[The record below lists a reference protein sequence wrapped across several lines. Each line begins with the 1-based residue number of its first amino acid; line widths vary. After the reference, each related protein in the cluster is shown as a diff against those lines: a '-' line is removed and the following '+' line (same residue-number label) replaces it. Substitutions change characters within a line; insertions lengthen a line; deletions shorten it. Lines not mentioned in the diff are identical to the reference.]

1 MHRLNSPV
9 AATALFF
16 ATGLWLTAASPFTT
30 RLLEQNELWGDGK
43 AELTIYAAQ
52 EKRYGTLRPTEVRHI
67 VVREDFA
74 GKEQVKADDWQSP
87 GAYPVFKLN
96 QIITVPTGTYRYDQG
111 HSSFWR
117 ARDGELIK
125 FASTT
130 NDSCGLSYK
139 QGNRSPGSWRYR
151 AFTYWEGMSEVSTY
165 AKPPAGALTYDE
177 LPFKL
182 RTLNF
187 GVVTTFTAPLMESVI
202 DSKADQL
209 VWTPATFT
217 IAAGDT
223 VWLVTVQHAQGTD
236 RFEFDQASPHALRSW
251 QRWDG
256 SSLRRTQLVRLPYW
270 KLNQPGDE
278 KYLQAPQ
285 SGWRFIS
292 IRLDFTGGNRVNRAD
307 ALSNRIFTEGNEGS
321 KDPAVRSP
329 PCGSGFTADTRCPSA
344 P

>member
-1 MHRLNSPV
+1 
-9 AATALFF
+9 
-16 ATGLWLTAASPFTT
+16 
-30 RLLEQNELWGDGK
+30 
-43 AELTIYAAQ
+43 
-52 EKRYGTLRPTEVRHI
+52 
-67 VVREDFA
+67 
-74 GKEQVKADDWQSP
+74 
-87 GAYPVFKLN
+87 
-96 QIITVPTGTYRYDQG
+96 
-111 HSSFWR
+111 
-117 ARDGELIK
+117 
-125 FASTT
+125 
-130 NDSCGLSYK
+130 
-139 QGNRSPGSWRYR
+139 
-151 AFTYWEGMSEVSTY
+151 MSEVSTY

-292 IRLDFTGGNRVNRAD
+292 IRLDFTGGNRANRAD
-307 ALSNRIFTEGNEGS
+307 APPLKSEFLRGPRPALRSLCPPVNHRAAPRHQPLLLHCPDGS
-321 KDPAVRSP
+321 RGRHPSGARPDVR
-329 PCGSGFTADTRCPSA
+329 TIYALTRFVSFQSFPSA
-344 P
+344 AYAISAA